1 MIIPGREMEGA
12 DLKGHFSLVTWP
24 PSLPSPSFPG
34 ILGEQCPLQKGEVA
48 AWPGPPP
55 ECQWAHRGTGLSRSE
70 PGTTPLHIQT
80 QSAASVFAARAGR
93 LFLLHS
99 ADALG
104 RLGCLC
110 AVATAGPLEGVWG
123 PSILKVQPG
132 RGGRR
137 ASPPASWLGGYLVS
151 STRLPR
157 SSPPAACFPLRH
169 EALFFP
175 LLSTGPR
182 TGPELPSH
190 PGLAGSV
197 GRGLSG
203 RWA

>member
-1 MIIPGREMEGA
+1 MEGA

-48 AWPGPPP
+48 AWPGQPP

-137 ASPPASWLGGYLVS
+137 ASPP
-151 STRLPR
+151 PR
-157 SSPPAACFPLRH
+157 I
-169 EALFFP
+169 
-175 LLSTGPR
+175 
-182 TGPELPSH
+182 
-190 PGLAGSV
+190 LAGGV
-197 GRGLSG
+197 SG
-203 RWA
+203 ELHAASKKQPAPSLFPIET

>member
-1 MIIPGREMEGA
+1 MKSAQNSSWRDYPREGNGGGRPKGA
-12 DLKGHFSLVTWP
+12 FRLSHVASQPPLVFFPWNPWGAVP
-24 PSLPSPSFPG
+24 PP
-34 ILGEQCPLQKGEVA
+34 EGEVA
-48 AWPGPPP
+48 AWPGQPP

-70 PGTTPLHIQT
+70 PGTTPWLHIQT

-123 PSILKVQPG
+123 PSILKVQLG

-137 ASPPASWLGGYLVS
+137 ASTPRILAGGGCLVS

-157 SSPPAACFPLRH
+157 SSQPPACFPIER
-169 EALFFP
+169 
-175 LLSTGPR
+175 
-182 TGPELPSH
+182 
-190 PGLAGSV
+190 
-197 GRGLSG
+197 
-203 RWA
+203 